1 MGTRIVTGFCTH
13 LEVDAES
20 RTTSASFAFMT
31 PQDPTDF
38 GALMT
43 RLASGIEVFI
53 EVEDEDDD

>member
-13 LEVDAES
+13 LEVNAES

-31 PQDPTDF
+31 PQDPMDF

>member
-20 RTTSASFAFMT
+20 RMTSASFAFMT
-31 PQDPTDF
+31 PQDPVDF